1 MQAHRNFSSAS
12 TLFALALA
20 FLASPVNSL
29 AGGSPPATPSPL
41 IIEGAIS
48 EILFDDTQDEDAT
61 PGWDWAISTD
71 GGTEDA
77 DNANT
82 FQILDYDE
90 DCVLIVKAPDTP
102 NEDTE
107 NPCEIPV
114 VTIESKGD
122 GATAEAIKVFDN
134 GDVILG
140 GVDGLGVG
148 AGSAF
153 IYAPVGTFPEGG
165 DYPQFL
171 FQWGPGQNITY
182 SPSNLAAQVLYC
194 LLYTSPSPRD

>member
-1 MQAHRNFSSAS
+1 MQGHRNFSSAS

-71 GGTEDA
+71 GGTSNTGDTS
-77 DNANT
+77 ANT

-134 GDVILG
+134 GDVLLG
-140 GVDGLGVG
+140 GEDGLGVG
-148 AGSAF
+148 AGVVYMF
-153 IYAPVGTFPEGG
+153 APDGAFPEV
-165 DYPQFL
+165 DYPQTL
-171 FQWGPGQNITY
+171 FQLSLIHI
-182 SPSNLAAQVLYC
+182 
-194 LLYTSPSPRD
+194 